1 MIKPLISNQ
10 LYKLVLIMLT
20 FWDVQTFDFKILK
33 NHLGFACSMPGKSS
47 KHIIPNGYESGG
59 IKQNSRR
66 QNTTNLQDSG
76 PLTSNCCKWMYP

>member
-10 LYKLVLIMLT
+10 LYKLVPIILN

-33 NHLGFACSMPGKSS
+33 ESS
-47 KHIIPNGYESGG
+47 RICLFDAWKKFQTHFPNGYESRG

-66 QNTTNLQDSG
+66 QNTTNLQDNG